1 MSKVRLEVE
10 IPDEIAGTQLE
21 QKFLA
26 AAQQLIQEQTVVR
39 LFEQGDVSSG
49 YAADLLGMSRHDF
62 IQLLANRGVSFFNY
76 KPEEL
81 RQEIENAERA
91 YTSSDAERTNHP

>member
-49 YAADLLGMSRHDF
+49 YAADLLGISKHDF
-62 IQLLANRGVSFFNY
+62 IQLLAKRGVPFFNY
-76 KPEEL
+76 KSEEL
-81 RQEIENAERA
+81 RQEIENAEQG
-91 YTSSDAERTNHP
+91 